1 MSEMTIYSEPSLH
14 QALGAVREAYRLNK
28 FVRLRIKAGK
38 ARSLDQN
45 AISHAWYEQIA
56 RELREDEALGVKREC
71 KLLYGVPLLRAEEP
85 EFRQKYDGLVRE
97 RFSYEEKLELMDW
110 LPVTSLMTKDQL
122 SRYLEAMQR
131 AYAKRGVVL
140 TFPEA

>member
-1 MSEMTIYSEPSLH
+1 MELTIYSESSLH
-14 QALGAVREAYRLNK
+14 HALGELRQAFKAHK
-28 FVRLRIKAGK
+28 FLRLRVKAGK

-45 AISHAWYEQIA
+45 AISHAWYEQVA
-56 RELREDEALGVKREC
+56 RELREDDANGVKRQC

-110 LPVTSLMTKDQL
+110 LPVTSLMSKDQL
-122 SRYLEAMQR
+122 SRYLEAMQA
-131 AYAKRGVVL
+131 AYAKRGVQL

>member
-1 MSEMTIYSEPSLH
+1 MELTIYSDASLH
-14 QALGAVREAYRLNK
+14 HALGELRQAFKAHK
-28 FVRLRIKAGK
+28 FLRLRVKAGK

-45 AISHAWYEQIA
+45 ALSHAWYEQVA
-56 RELREDEALGVKREC
+56 RELREDDANGVKRQC

-122 SRYLEAMQR
+122 SRYLEAMQA
-131 AYAKRGVVL
+131 AYAKRGVQL

>member
-1 MSEMTIYSEPSLH
+1 MELLIYSEPSLH
-14 QALGAVREAYRLNK
+14 QALGELRQAFKAHK
-28 FVRLRIKAGK
+28 FLRLRVKAGK

-45 AISHAWYEQIA
+45 AISHAWYEQVA
-56 RELREDEALGVKREC
+56 RELREDDANGVKRQC